1 MSFSTLFP
9 ILDTCAYLN
18 TANAGILSRPLQ
30 QWRNK
35 HDADYLISGSDLRAN
50 HGIIMGEL
58 RRNLST
64 LFKSKLD
71 NTYLVPNFSI
81 GFNTLLDGL
90 EKSHRF
96 LLLSEDYPS
105 VNYPVISRG
114 FDYADVPI
122 SPNPEDQILA
132 AIKKYKPSVFAF
144 SIVQYISGIRIDP
157 QFIKDIKDSHPELII
172 IGDGTQFCGTATFD
186 FNSSGMDAVISSG
199 YKWMLGG
206 YGNGFVM
213 LSDHLKERIYQ
224 QRTSTP
230 LPTAPF
236 LKGKDFLSL
245 CFEPGHLDT
254 LNFGSLNQSV
264 LYLQSIGLENIEKIS
279 QSVCEKARAAFY
291 SRGLIS
297 DSLIGRKIQST
308 LMNLPLQPDTFQK
321 LIANRIICS
330 NRGTGTRISF
340 HFYNTDK
347 DLELLL
353 QILDEHAQAL

>member
-1 MSFSTLFP
+1 MPFSTHFP
-9 ILDTCAYLN
+9 ILDTCTYLN
-18 TANAGILSRPLQ
+18 TANAGILSRQLQ

-35 HDADYLISGSDLRAN
+35 HDADYAISGSDLRAKQG
-50 HGIIMGEL
+50 GIIGEL
-58 RRNLST
+58 RQNLSM
-64 LFKSKLD
+64 LFGSRTD
-71 NTYLVPNFSI
+71 NTYLVSNFSI
-81 GFNTLLDGL
+81 GFNTLLEGL

-114 FDYADVPI
+114 FDYVEVPMT
-122 SPNPEDQILA
+122 PCPEDQILA
-132 AIKKYKPSVFAF
+132 AIEKYKPTVLAF
-144 SIVQYISGIRIDP
+144 SIVQYISGMRIDP
-157 QFIKDIKDSHPELII
+157 QFIKDIKGSYPELILI
-172 IGDGTQFCGTATFD
+172 ADGTQFCGTAAFD
-186 FNSSGMDAVISSG
+186 FKSSGLDAVISSG

-213 LSDHLKERIYQ
+213 LSDQLKECIYQ
-224 QRTSTP
+224 QRKRTP

-264 LYLQSIGLENIEKIS
+264 LYLQSLGLENIEKIS

-297 DSLIGRKIQST
+297 ASLLGRKIQST
-308 LMNLPLQPDTFQK
+308 LMNLPLKPETFQK
-321 LIANRIICS
+321 LIAKGIICS
-330 NRGTGTRISF
+330 NRGTGTRVSF

-347 DLELLL
+347 DLDHLLH
-353 QILDEHAQAL
+353 ILDQGT